1 MSRNRIVKS
10 YKFKARNRESSF
22 CSLRLK
28 AYSFVFCFLVFICY
42 ITCFAQEEFVYDSKG
57 KRNPFVPLVTP
68 DGKLLK
74 LDDGENSLG
83 IALEGI
89 IYDEKGVS
97 YAIVNQEVVK
107 VSDMVGEYQVLKIER
122 SRVVFVKD
130 GEPLEIELK
139 KEE

>member
-1 MSRNRIVKS
+1 MLKNNPVLNSNRGGMSLISKAIIVI
-10 YKFKARNRESSF
+10 FIVCLF
-22 CSLRLK
+22 
-28 AYSFVFCFLVFICY
+28 SFVYAASGEFI
-42 ITCFAQEEFVYDSKG
+42 YDSKG

-74 LDDGENSLG
+74 LDDGENSTG

-97 YAIVNQEVVK
+97 YAIVNQDVVK
-107 VSDMVGEYQVLKIER
+107 VSDVVGEYQVLKIEKN
-122 SRVVFVKD
+122 RVIFVKD